1 MMARS
6 IRWFVDKPAVANL
19 LALILIAGGLLA
31 IPLTRQET
39 LPNVPLERIGIVATL
54 TGAAPAVVEQRLC
67 TPLETA
73 IYGVEGLSDV
83 RSESREGSCSITVDV
98 VEGYDSKDVRDRIAA
113 RVDTLENLPPDAGRP
128 KVEDVIFR
136 NRVARLL
143 LAGDASPRDLHRIA
157 WRMRDSL
164 LEQPAITE
172 VELEGLP
179 EREVS
184 VDVSRQDL
192 YRYQLSFSELSS
204 AIQTHV
210 GRVTGGL
217 LRTPESNALIQS
229 GEQLADADAYR
240 RIPVRESAG
249 GEALLLDQVAVVTD
263 GFERDAMAAWLNGQ
277 PAVALDVYRTGDQ
290 NVVAIADAVHAF
302 IEAQALPDSMRLV
315 LWDDGSRQYQDRSGL
330 LWDNALQG
338 LLLLV
343 IVLGVFFGLRLSLW
357 VGLGIPVAMLGACIM
372 LPLLGE
378 SFNTISLFAFILV
391 LGIVVDDAVI
401 VGESCEQQVRRDGAT
416 TEAVYEGV
424 RRVAAPIT
432 VAVVTT
438 MIAFLPMLFL
448 PGPEGEF
455 MRVVPLVAIVILGLS
470 LMESLWIL
478 PAHLRH
484 AVMLKPGRSE
494 RFSAGINLRFD
505 ALVKKRLLPLLSKV
519 MEWRYAM
526 LSVFAGLFMVSLAL
540 VHSGWLTVS
549 MFSSVD
555 GDKVIA
561 DVTFPEG
568 TSAQRVLSAV
578 MSLQETADHLASKL
592 EQDAGEPV
600 IQAIYAEQGR
610 SNNYSTA
617 HDAGRH
623 LRARVT
629 LALNGESGHPGA
641 AAVASLWREA
651 QPTIPGSTSIQF
663 HSSLNQVKPDIH
675 INLYHDDLSQLEKM
689 SRQLQRRLN
698 DVDGVYEVA
707 NSLASEFSEIDIQIR
722 PGARLGG
729 MNESTLGRQVNAA
742 FHGTEVDRLPQGDHD
757 VPVMLRLPAG
767 QSNSLWQLEQLPI
780 TLVDGAVAPLDAL
793 AVLERRTTPAVINH
807 YDRQRN
813 ATLTAYVDQ
822 SQTST
827 GQVMAYLKQNS
838 LNALSSNW
846 PGAHWAQAGKPM
858 AVAEFIRYLSVAY
871 IAALLAMFFVLTMM
885 FGNYWQPLLILL
897 AIPFGMVGAMLGHVL
912 LGFGLTLWSVVGIV
926 AVSGVVV
933 NDNLVLISRIN
944 ELSHQVSSTREA
956 ILGALRE
963 RFRPIMLTTLTT
975 FVAVAPLAFETS
987 VEARFLVPMA
997 ISLGFGVLFASV
1009 ITLLMVPGLYLVV
1022 GDIAVVLRRQQA
1034 LWRSGSEDDSVDQA
1048 YRNGAHSSG
1057 VKRSARNPY
1066 RNDVLRASWEA
1077 GFQDNQ
1083 AGV

>member
-1 MMARS
+1 MERS
-6 IRWFVDKPAVANL
+6 IRWFVDRPAVANL
-19 LALILIAGGLLA
+19 LALILILGGLLA
-31 IPLTRQET
+31 IPQTRQET

-54 TGAAPAVVEQRLC
+54 TGAAPGVVEQRLC
-67 TPLETA
+67 TPLETS
-73 IYGVEGLSDV
+73 IYSLEGLSDV

-98 VEGYDSKDVRDRIAA
+98 VEGYQPQDVRDRIAA
-113 RVDTLENLPPDAGRP
+113 RVDTLNSLPPDASRP
-128 KVEDVIFR
+128 QVEEVVFR

-143 LAGDASPRDLHRIA
+143 LAGNASPRDLHRLA
-157 WRMRDSL
+157 WSMRDRL
-164 LEQPAITE
+164 LKQPAITE

-179 EREVS
+179 KREMS
-184 VDVSRQDL
+184 IDVSRQNL
-192 YRYQLSFSELSS
+192 YRYQLSFSELSD
-204 AIQTHV
+204 AIQTQA

-229 GEQLADADAYR
+229 GAQLADADGYR

-249 GEALLLDQVAVVTD
+249 GETLLLDQVAVVTD
-263 GFERDAMAAWLNGQ
+263 GFERNAMAAWLNGQ

-290 NVVAIADAVHAF
+290 SVVAIADSVHAF
-302 IEAQALPDSMRLV
+302 IDAEQLPDGMQLV

-330 LWDNALQG
+330 LRDNALQG

-357 VGLGIPVAMLGACIM
+357 VGLGIPVAMLGACIV
-372 LPLLGE
+372 LPLVGE

-416 TEAVYEGV
+416 TDAVFEGV
-424 RRVAAPIT
+424 RRVAGPIT
-432 VAVVTT
+432 VAVLTT

-455 MRVVPLVAIVILGLS
+455 MRVVPLIAIVILAFS

-484 AVMLKPGRSE
+484 AVMLKPTRSE
-494 RFSAGINLRFD
+494 RFSAGVNRRFD
-505 ALVKKRLLPLLSKV
+505 NVVNTRLLPVLGVV
-519 MEWRYAM
+519 MDLRYTM
-526 LSVFAGLFMVSLAL
+526 LTIFAGLFMVSLAL
-540 VHSGWLTVS
+540 IHSGWLTVS
-549 MFSSVD
+549 MFSSVE
-555 GDKVIA
+555 GDKVMA

-568 TSAQRVLSAV
+568 TSAKRVLSV
-578 MSLQETADHLASKL
+578 VSSLQASAESLASGIAA
-592 EQDAGEPV
+592 EVDEPV
-600 IQAIYAEQGR
+600 IRDVYAEQGH

-629 LALNGESGHPGA
+629 LALNALPGHPGA
-641 AAVASLWREA
+641 AQIAARWREA
-651 QPTIPGSTSIQF
+651 QGDISGAASVQF

-675 INLYHDDLSQLEKM
+675 INLYHDDLAQLDDISQ
-689 SRQLQRRLN
+689 QLQRTLN

-707 NSLASEFSEIDIQIR
+707 NSMASEFSEIDIQIR

-729 MNESTLGRQVNAA
+729 MNEAQLGQQVNAA

-767 QSNSLWQLEQLPI
+767 QSDSLWHLEKLPI
-780 TLVDGAVAPLDAL
+780 TLTDGSVAPLDAL
-793 AVLERRTTPAVINH
+793 AALERRVTPAVINH
-807 YDRQRN
+807 YDRRRN

-822 SQTST
+822 SITSS
-827 GQVMAYLKQNS
+827 GQVMGYLAQDF
-838 LNALSSNW
+838 LAELPDNW
-846 PGAHWAQAGKPM
+846 PGASWAQAGKPM
-858 AVAEFIRYLSVAY
+858 AIAEFVRYLSVAY
-871 IAALLAMFFVLTMM
+871 VVALLAMFFVLTMM
-885 FGNYWQPLLILL
+885 FGNYWQPMLILL
-897 AIPFGMVGAMLGHVL
+897 AIPFGMVGALLGHAL
-912 LGFGLTLWSVVGIV
+912 LGIGLTLWSIVGIV

-944 ELSHQVSSTREA
+944 ELSSQVKTPREA
-956 ILGALRE
+956 IMAALRE

-987 VEARFLVPMA
+987 IEARFLVPMA

-1009 ITLLMVPGLYLVV
+1009 ITLLMVPSMYLVV
-1022 GDIAVVLRRQQA
+1022 GDVAVFVQHQRA
-1034 LWRSGSEDDSVDQA
+1034 LWRGNSELDSVEQA
-1048 YRNGAHSSG
+1048 YRAGAQSTS
-1057 VKRSARNPY
+1057 VRRSARNPY
-1066 RNDVLRASWEA
+1066 SDEVLRASWEA
-1077 GFQDNQ
+1077 GLLDSH
-1083 AGV
+1083 GER